1 MPKRVTGVD
10 TDRIRERLVALV
22 RIPSITGEEDP
33 AIHRIASWLQDA
45 DAEVDYWFD
54 GMSSLLRDPR
64 YSGHEVDRAWVPVV
78 AGVVRGERP
87 GPTVLLTGHIDVVPP
102 GNYEQWSDDPFS
114 GVVEGDRVIG
124 RGTADMKSGLV
135 AALEAFEAFVE
146 GPRDFGGRVIFLA
159 VPAEEDSGLGTLAA
173 IRRGWSAD
181 VAILPEPTVQEG
193 TPQILV
199 AHAGAISLTVT
210 VTGLSVHASIR
221 QEGQS
226 ALTHFLD
233 VYEAMRRDETA
244 INEAE
249 TDPLMRELGLPYS
262 TNVGIARGGEWS
274 STVMDHL
281 EAQVRIGVPLSE
293 TVQEAEDRFR
303 RAVLE
308 AANDNAW
315 LREHPPEVKRQAA
328 GFGSARVPSDHP
340 VVTALHRAGGRAF
353 EQEPKIAAAP
363 YGCDMAG
370 WIRLA
375 NVPTILYGPGDI
387 ARAHA
392 PNESVSLDS
401 TIRVARALVEATE
414 DLLDC
419 SPEELALLR

>member
-10 TDRIRERLVALV
+10 AERIRERLVALV
-22 RIPSITGEEDP
+22 RIPSITGDEDP

-102 GNYEQWSDDPFS
+102 GDYEQWSDDPFS
-114 GVVEGDRVIG
+114 GLVDGDRVIG

-146 GPRDFGGRVIFLA
+146 GPRDFAGRVIFLA

-181 VAILPEPTVQEG
+181 VAILPEPTVQG
-193 TPQILV
+193 GAPRILV

-221 QEGQS
+221 REGES
-226 ALTHFLD
+226 ALTHFLN

-308 AANDNAW
+308 AANDNPW
-315 LREHPPEVKRQAA
+315 LMEHPPEVKRQAA

-340 VVTALHRAGGRAF
+340 LVTTLHQAGGRAF
-353 EQEPKIAAAP
+353 EVEPQIAAAP

-370 WIRLA
+370 WVRLA
-375 NVPTILYGPGDI
+375 NVPTVLYGPGDI
-387 ARAHA
+387 AHAHA
-392 PNESVSLDS
+392 PNESVSLDR
-401 TIRVARALVEATE
+401 TVRVARALVEASE
-414 DLLDC
+414 DLLDHT
-419 SPEELALLR
+419 PEDLALLR

>member
-10 TDRIRERLVALV
+10 ADRIRERLVALI

-45 DAEVDYWFD
+45 DAEVDYWYD

-78 AGVVRGERP
+78 AGMVRGERP

-102 GNYEQWSDDPFS
+102 GDYAQWSDDPFS
-114 GVVEGDRVIG
+114 GLVDGDRVIG

-135 AALEAFEAFVE
+135 GALEAFEAFVE
-146 GPRDFGGRVIFLA
+146 GPRDFAGRVIFLA

-173 IRRGWSAD
+173 IRRGWTAD

-193 TPQILV
+193 APRILV
-199 AHAGAISLTVT
+199 AHAGAISLTVS

-221 QEGQS
+221 QEGES

-233 VYEAMRRDETA
+233 IYEAMRRDEA
-244 INEAE
+244 AVNAAE
-249 TDPLMRELGLPYS
+249 TDPLMLELGLPYS

-293 TVQEAEDRFR
+293 TVQQAEDRFR

-308 AANDNAW
+308 AGNDNPW
-315 LREHPPEVKRQAA
+315 LREHPPTVKREAA

-340 VVTALHRAGGRAF
+340 LVTILHRAGGRAF
-353 EQEPKIAAAP
+353 EREPQIAAAP

-370 WIRLA
+370 WVRLA
-375 NVPTILYGPGDI
+375 NVPTVLYGPGDI
-387 ARAHA
+387 AHAHA
-392 PNESVSLDS
+392 PNESVSLDR

-419 SPEELALLR
+419 TVEELALLR